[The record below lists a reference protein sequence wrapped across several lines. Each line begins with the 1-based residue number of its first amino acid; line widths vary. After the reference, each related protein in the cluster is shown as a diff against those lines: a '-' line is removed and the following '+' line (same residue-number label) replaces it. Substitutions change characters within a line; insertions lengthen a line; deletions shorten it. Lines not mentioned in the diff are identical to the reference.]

1 MPRYKLLIEYD
12 GTAFVGWQRQANGFS
27 VQEAIERAIG
37 AFSGETVTLTGAG
50 RTDSGVHALG
60 QCAHF
65 EIAKSFPPDTV
76 RDAVNAH
83 LKPHRIT
90 ILGAEEAAPDFDA
103 RRSAKAR
110 LYRYRIVN
118 RRSPLALD
126 RGRAWQV
133 ITPLDAE
140 AMDAAAKRLEGRHD
154 FSTFRASECQ
164 ASSPVKTLDRLEVSR
179 EGETIWITAQSRSF
193 LHNQMRIMVGSLK
206 LVGDGKWTEADLE
219 DALHA
224 CDRHRGGPT
233 APAEGLYLAQ
243 VLY

>member
-12 GTAFVGWQRQANGFS
+12 GGGFVGWQRQVNGFS

-37 AFSGETVTLTGAG
+37 AFSGEAVTLTGAG

-90 ILGAEEAAPDFDA
+90 ILGAEEVAPDFDA

-118 RRSPLALD
+118 RRSPLTLD
-126 RGRAWQV
+126 AGRAWQV
-133 ITPLDAE
+133 ITPLDAK
-140 AMDAAAKRLEGRHD
+140 AMDEAAKRLEGRHD

-164 ASSPVKTLDRLEVSR
+164 ASSPVKTLDRLEVLQ
-179 EGETIWITAQSRSF
+179 EGETIWITAQARSF
-193 LHNQMRIMVGSLK
+193 LHSQMRIMVGSLR
-206 LVGDGKWTEADLE
+206 LVGDGKWTATDLGA
-219 DALHA
+219 ALHA
-224 CDRHRGGPT
+224 CDRRRGGPT
-233 APAEGLYLAQ
+233 APAEGLYLAE
-243 VLY
+243 VVY

>member
-65 EIAKSFPPDTV
+65 DIAKSFPPDTV
-76 RDAVNAH
+76 RDALNAH
-83 LKPHRIT
+83 LKPHRIA
-90 ILGAEEAAPDFDA
+90 ILDAEEAAPDFDA
-103 RRSAKAR
+103 RRSAKGR
-110 LYRYRIVN
+110 FYRYRIVN

-126 RGRAWQV
+126 AGRAWQV
-133 ITPLDAE
+133 SAPLDAE
-140 AMDAAAKRLEGRHD
+140 AMAVAAKRLEGHHD

-164 ASSPVKTLDRLEVSR
+164 ASSPVKTLDRLDVSR
-179 EGETIWITAQSRSF
+179 EDETIWIAAQARSF

-206 LVGDGKWTEADLE
+206 LVGEGKWTGAELG
-219 DALHA
+219 DALQA
-224 CDRHRGGPT
+224 CDRRRGGPT
-233 APAEGLYLAQ
+233 APAEGLYLAK
-243 VLY
+243 VIY